1 MIFELVKDF
10 ADALAAMPAE
20 HPKQRMLELLQEAVR
35 RDIHFVARHPTTFFQ
50 CMWNV
55 CWWYDCP
62 DAAAHYVEPE
72 GGWTADNA
80 PWLRGDEEK
89 LYPLLE
95 RWREGREQ
103 SSGPIPWLRSH
114 RPPSVHLGTA
124 QKAVLRGHE
133 DAVLSVAYSPDGH
146 RIVSGGDRTV
156 RVWDADSGAEL
167 AVLRGHEDD
176 VNSVSYSPDG
186 RRIISGGGIMD
197 PTVRVWDADTGA
209 ELAVLRGHGWGCVTD
224 VSYSL
229 DGRRI
234 VSGSWDNTVRVWD
247 AANGAELA
255 VLRGHTLDV
264 TSVSYSPDGRR
275 IVSGSRD
282 HTVRMW
288 DADSGAELT
297 VLRGHKGYV
306 FGVSYSPDGR
316 RIVSGGA
323 RTVRV
328 WDAASGA
335 ELTVFCGHE
344 AMLRSVSYSPD
355 GRRIVS
361 GGGKT
366 VRVWD
371 SQSSAELA
379 VLRGHTLD
387 VTSVSYSPDGRRIVS
402 GSRDHTARMW
412 DADSGAKLAVFRGHK
427 ADVTSVSYSPDGRR
441 IVSGSGGAFLN
452 DIAIRVWDA
461 RTTLWARLR
470 SAVIGRTLAVLR
482 GHFIDVNS
490 VSYSPDGQRIV
501 SGSEDHTVRVWDAV
515 SGVEL
520 AVLRGHEGGVVR
532 VSYSSDGQ
540 RIVSGSGSYEVRV
553 WDAETH
559 ECLEVIRGSGDVAA
573 IAAGASSGPAW
584 CAIGRGQ
591 ETIIELTGDGG
602 SIARF
607 PIAFGNITTH
617 PSGRTWAGSSANH
630 LNIITLEAD
639 PSLAQQE
646 GRDDGKEDQPD

>member
-361 GGGKT
+361 G
-366 VRVWD
+366 
-371 SQSSAELA
+371 
-379 VLRGHTLD
+379 
-387 VTSVSYSPDGRRIVS
+387 
-402 GSRDHTARMW
+402 
-412 DADSGAKLAVFRGHK
+412 
-427 ADVTSVSYSPDGRR
+427 
-441 IVSGSGGAFLN
+441 SGGAFLN